1 VRWQREH
8 KHTLQRLAQD
18 QKFEQRPVPTFAQLR
33 ERLVERQRDRAR
45 TAVQQIVASLVGYAM
60 RRRFAT
66 IRYDDTDHS
75 FCEQFP
81 WFMLRERIATVCN
94 EVRIRFEH
102 TGASARRT
110 KNRRKRSPSR
120 KRCFIIYWATGTPSA
135 ITGLLWFP
143 EIRMWLIQ

>member
-1 VRWQREH
+1 MRWQREH

-81 WFMLRERIATVCN
+81 WFMLRERIATVCD
-94 EVRIRFEH
+94 EVGIRFEH
-102 TGASARRT
+102 TGASGALDE
-110 KNRRKRSPSR
+110 KSPEALA
-120 KRCFIIYWATGTPSA
+120 KP
-135 ITGLLWFP
+135 
-143 EIRMWLIQ
+143 